1 LCLSA
6 WLKFQDAGKATRI
19 KLRPCSNA
27 GLKIKRRT
35 NASLFRE
42 TGPCPIRS
50 LSENPLRVFRLR
62 VPKTIAVWLLLAA
75 VLVQRSTALNHQ
87 HPAGEA
93 KPNIILI
100 SVDTLRSD
108 RLSCNVPTAPPT
120 PNIDKLCYGGTSF
133 SQASSM
139 VPLTLPS
146 HVSMLTSTYPFVSGV
161 EDNGDRLAPGSVTLA
176 STLRSH
182 GYRTA
187 AFLGGFVLDKRFG
200 LDQGFDTYDS
210 PSASLNSGSTDP
222 GDIKRKGEAVASA
235 AEEWLNT
242 NSDRP
247 VFLFVHLYDLHT
259 PYNLSAAEKTKY
271 GEGYN
276 GELGYIDHV
285 IGGFW
290 DYLVSHDLVN
300 KALIVFTSD
309 HGEGLGDH
317 GESTHGFFIYQSTLH
332 VPLIIHWPG
341 GRAPMPAR
349 VDAPASLLD
358 VSPTILD
365 AVRLPVPQAMEGK
378 SLLAAGS
385 PRDIFS
391 MSVYPQKHFGASA
404 LASLRSGHYKYI
416 EAPRPE
422 FYDLAVD
429 PGELTNLYASKTFV
443 ASAYR
448 ERLHQLRL
456 LYKPRAPGTQN
467 ALSPEAIERLH
478 ALGYLTG
485 RKSAPA
491 LASSAVDPKDRIVD
505 YEKYGQAIYLASAG
519 HLDESN
525 TVLTAIL
532 AHDPDL
538 SDVRL
543 TLGLNDQRMGKDAE
557 AVEQFRAVVAADP
570 ASAIAHLDAGL
581 SYYNLHQFDQADK
594 EFNAALAI
602 SPGYAK
608 AEIFLARTLAQKG
621 RFDQAAAEFHQ
632 VLQQTP
638 DSYDAHDG
646 LGTLAAMRGDWDE
659 SERQLQAA
667 LSIGPAA
674 AETHNTLGGVYLR
687 KGEIDSAR
695 SQFEEALRL
704 KPDYASAHY
713 NLGVIFVALKQLD
726 SARSEFQQALSAD
739 PGYRP
744 AQDAL
749 ARLNQSP

>member
-1 LCLSA
+1 
-6 WLKFQDAGKATRI
+6 
-19 KLRPCSNA
+19 
-27 GLKIKRRT
+27 
-35 NASLFRE
+35 
-42 TGPCPIRS
+42 
-50 LSENPLRVFRLR
+50 
-62 VPKTIAVWLLLAA
+62 
-75 VLVQRSTALNHQ
+75 
-87 HPAGEA
+87 
-93 KPNIILI
+93 
-100 SVDTLRSD
+100 
-108 RLSCNVPTAPPT
+108 
-120 PNIDKLCYGGTSF
+120 
-133 SQASSM
+133 M

-161 EDNGDRLAPGSVTLA
+161 EDNGDRLAPGTVTLA

-210 PSASLNSGSTDP
+210 PSASLNSGSSDP
-222 GDIKRKGEAVASA
+222 GDIKRKGEAVAA
-235 AEEWLNT
+235 AGEEWLNA
-242 NSDRP
+242 NADRP
-247 VFLFVHLYDLHT
+247 FFLFLHIYDLHT
-259 PYNLSAAEKTKY
+259 PYNLSAEEKNKY

-285 IGGFW
+285 IGSFW

-300 KALIVFTSD
+300 KSLIVFTSD

-341 GRAPMPAR
+341 GTALMPAR

-365 AVRLPVPQAMEGK
+365 TLRLPVPQAMEGK
-378 SLLAAGS
+378 SLLAATGS
-385 PRDIFS
+385 PAGIFS
-391 MSVYPQKHFGASA
+391 ESLYPQKHFGSSA

-422 FYDLAVD
+422 FYDLAQD
-429 PGELTNLYASKTFV
+429 PGELTNLYASKASV
-443 ASAYR
+443 ASAYH
-448 ERLHQLRL
+448 ERLNQLRL
-456 LYKPRAPGTQN
+456 RYKPLAQATQN
-467 ALSPEAIERLH
+467 ALSPEAVERLH

-485 RKSAPA
+485 KKSAPTTT
-491 LASSAVDPKDRIVD
+491 SSAIDPKDRIVD
-505 YEKYGQAIYLASAG
+505 YEKYGQAIYLASLG

-525 TVLTAIL
+525 AALKAIL

-543 TLGLNDQRMGKDAE
+543 TLGLNDQRMGNDVE
-557 AVEQFRAVVAADP
+557 AVEQFRAVLAADP
-570 ASAIAHLDAGL
+570 TAAIAHLDAGL
-581 SYYNLHQFDQADK
+581 SYYNLHQFDAADK

-602 SPGYAK
+602 SPGYSK

-621 RFDQAAAEFHQ
+621 QLDQAAAEFHQ
-632 VLQQTP
+632 VLQETP

-667 LSIGPAA
+667 LSIGPAV
-674 AETHNTLGGVYLR
+674 AETHTTLGGVYLR
-687 KGEIDSAR
+687 KGEIDAAR

-704 KPDYASAHY
+704 KPDYAPAHY
-713 NLGVIFVALKQLD
+713 NLGVVFVALKQLD
-726 SARSEFQQALSAD
+726 PARSEFQKALSAD

-744 AQDAL
+744 ARDAL

>member
-1 LCLSA
+1 M
-6 WLKFQDAGKATRI
+6 
-19 KLRPCSNA
+19 
-27 GLKIKRRT
+27 
-35 NASLFRE
+35 
-42 TGPCPIRS
+42 
-50 LSENPLRVFRLR
+50 
-62 VPKTIAVWLLLAA
+62 
-75 VLVQRSTALNHQ
+75 
-87 HPAGEA
+87 
-93 KPNIILI
+93 
-100 SVDTLRSD
+100 
-108 RLSCNVPTAPPT
+108 
-120 PNIDKLCYGGTSF
+120 F

-161 EDNGDRLAPGSVTLA
+161 EDNGDRLAPGAVTLA
-176 STLRSH
+176 ATLRSR

-210 PSASLNSGSTDP
+210 PSASLSSGSTDP
-222 GDIKRKGEAVASA
+222 GDIKRKGQVVAEAG
-235 AEEWLNT
+235 EQWLNAHA
-242 NSDRP
+242 DRP
-247 VFLFVHLYDLHT
+247 FFLFLHIYDLHT
-259 PYNLSAAEKTKY
+259 PYNLSAAEKAKY

-285 IGGFW
+285 IGDFW
-290 DYLVSHDLVN
+290 NYLVSHDLVN
-300 KALIVFTSD
+300 KSLIVFTSD

-317 GESTHGFFIYQSTLH
+317 GESTHGYFIYQSTLH
-332 VPLIIHWPG
+332 VPLIIHWPA

-365 AVRLPVPQAMEGK
+365 AVRLPLPQAMEGK
-378 SLLAAGS
+378 SLLTAAAS

-391 MSVYPQKHFGASA
+391 ESIYPQKHFGTAA

-422 FYDLAVD
+422 FYDLAQD
-429 PGELTNLYASKTFV
+429 PGELTNLYASKASV

-448 ERLHQLRL
+448 ERLNQLRL
-456 LYKPRAPGTQN
+456 LYKPRTQATQN
-467 ALSPEAIERLH
+467 ALSPEAVERLH

-485 RKSAPA
+485 RNSAPTP
-491 LASSAVDPKDRIVD
+491 ASSAVDPKDRIVD
-505 YEKYGQAIYLASAG
+505 YEKYGEAIYLASLG

-525 TVLTAIL
+525 AALKAIL
-532 AHDPDL
+532 ARDPDL

-543 TLGLNDQRMGKDAE
+543 TLGLNEQRMGQDAE
-557 AVEQFRAVVAADP
+557 AVEQFRAVLAADP
-570 ASAIAHLDAGL
+570 TSAIAHLDAGI
-581 SYYNLHQFDQADK
+581 SDYNLHQFDAAGK

-621 RFDQAAAEFHQ
+621 ELDQAAAEFQQ

-638 DSYDAHDG
+638 GSYEAYDG
-646 LGTLAAMRGDWDE
+646 LGTLAAMRGNWDE

-667 LSIGPAA
+667 LSIEPAA

-687 KGEIDSAR
+687 KGQIDSAR

-713 NLGVIFVALKQLD
+713 NLGVVFVALKQLD
-726 SARSEFQQALSAD
+726 PARSEFQKALSAD
-739 PGYRP
+739 PNYRP
-744 AQDAL
+744 AREAL

>member
-1 LCLSA
+1 
-6 WLKFQDAGKATRI
+6 
-19 KLRPCSNA
+19 
-27 GLKIKRRT
+27 
-35 NASLFRE
+35 
-42 TGPCPIRS
+42 
-50 LSENPLRVFRLR
+50 
-62 VPKTIAVWLLLAA
+62 
-75 VLVQRSTALNHQ
+75 
-87 HPAGEA
+87 
-93 KPNIILI
+93 
-100 SVDTLRSD
+100 
-108 RLSCNVPTAPPT
+108 
-120 PNIDKLCYGGTSF
+120 
-133 SQASSM
+133 M

-161 EDNGDRLAPGSVTLA
+161 EDNGDRLAPGAVTLA
-176 STLRSH
+176 ATLRSH

-200 LDQGFDTYDS
+200 LDQGFDMYDS
-210 PSASLNSGSTDP
+210 PSASLNSGSSDP
-222 GDIKRKGEAVASA
+222 GDIKRKGEAVAAA
-235 AEEWLNT
+235 AEQWLNA
-242 NSDRP
+242 NADHP
-247 VFLFVHLYDLHT
+247 FFLFLHIYDLHT
-259 PYNLSAAEKTKY
+259 PYNLSASEKAKY

-285 IGGFW
+285 VGDFW
-290 DYLVSHDLVN
+290 SYLVAHDLVN
-300 KALIVFTSD
+300 KSLIVFISD

-317 GESTHGFFIYQSTLH
+317 GESTHGYFIYQSTLH
-332 VPLIIHWPG
+332 VPLIIHWPAG
-341 GRAPMPAR
+341 EPPMPAR

-365 AVRLPVPQAMEGK
+365 VLRFPMPQAMEGK
-378 SLLAAGS
+378 SLLATTA

-391 MSVYPQKHFGASA
+391 ESIYPQKHFGTSA

-422 FYDLAVD
+422 FYDLAQD
-429 PGELTNLYASKTFV
+429 PGELTNLYASKASV

-448 ERLHQLRL
+448 ERLKQLRL
-456 LYKPRAPGTQN
+456 LYKPRAQTTN
-467 ALSPEAIERLH
+467 ALSPEAVERLH

-485 RKSAPA
+485 RNSVPA
-491 LASSAVDPKDRIVD
+491 STSSAVDPKDRIVD

-525 TVLTAIL
+525 AALKAIL
-532 AHDPDL
+532 ARDPDL

-557 AVEQFRAVVAADP
+557 AVEQFRTVVAADP
-570 ASAIAHLDAGL
+570 TSAIAHLDAGL
-581 SYYNLHQFDQADK
+581 SYYNLRQFDQADK

-621 RFDQAAAEFHQ
+621 ELDQAAAEFQQ
-632 VLQQTP
+632 VLQQTS
-638 DSYDAHDG
+638 DSYEAHDG
-646 LGTLAAMRGDWDE
+646 LGTLAAMRGNWDE

-667 LSIGPAA
+667 LAIEPAA

-687 KGEIDSAR
+687 KGEIESAR
-695 SQFEEALRL
+695 SQFVEALRL
-704 KPDYASAHY
+704 RPDYAAAHY
-713 NLGVIFVALKQLD
+713 NLGVVFVALKELD
-726 SARSEFQQALSAD
+726 PARSEFQKALSAD

-744 AQDAL
+744 ARDAL

>member
-1 LCLSA
+1 MLL
-6 WLKFQDAGKATRI
+6 I
-19 KLRPCSNA
+19 
-27 GLKIKRRT
+27 RT
-35 NASLFRE
+35 
-42 TGPCPIRS
+42 

-62 VPKTIAVWLLLAA
+62 VSKTAMIGLGLLLAA
-75 VLVQRSTALNHQ
+75 VPGQRSTALNHQ
-87 HPAGEA
+87 HPAVEA

-120 PNIDKLCYGGTSF
+120 PNIDKLCRGGTAF

-161 EDNGDRLAPGSVTLA
+161 EDNGDRLAPGTLTLA
-176 STLRSH
+176 ATLRSR

-210 PSASLNSGSTDP
+210 PSASLSSGSTDP
-222 GDIKRKGEAVASA
+222 GDIKRKGEAVAEA
-235 AEEWLNT
+235 GEQWLNA
-242 NSDRP
+242 NADRP
-247 VFLFVHLYDLHT
+247 FFLFLHIYDLHT
-259 PYNLSAAEKTKY
+259 PYNLSAAEKAKY

-285 IGGFW
+285 IGDFLT
-290 DYLVSHDLVN
+290 YLVSHDLVN
-300 KALIVFTSD
+300 KSLIVFTSD

-317 GESTHGFFIYQSTLH
+317 GESTHGYFIYQSTLH
-332 VPLIIHWPG
+332 VPLIIHWPAG
-341 GRAPMPAR
+341 EAPMPAR
-349 VDAPASLLD
+349 VDAPATLLD

-365 AVRLPVPQAMEGK
+365 ALRLSVPQAMEGK
-378 SLLAAGS
+378 SLLAAAAS
-385 PRDIFS
+385 PGDIFS
-391 MSVYPQKHFGASA
+391 ESIYPQKHFGTSA

-422 FYDLAVD
+422 FYDLAQD
-429 PGELTNLYASKTFV
+429 PGELTNLYASKASV

-448 ERLHQLRL
+448 ERLNQLRL
-456 LYKPRAPGTQN
+456 LYKPRAQGTQN

-485 RKSAPA
+485 RNTAPTP
-491 LASSAVDPKDRIVD
+491 ASSAIDPKDRIVD
-505 YEKYGQAIYLASAG
+505 YEKYGQAIYLASLG

-525 TVLTAIL
+525 ADLKAIL
-532 AHDPDL
+532 ARDPDL

-543 TLGLNDQRMGKDAE
+543 TLGLNEQRMGKDAE
-557 AVEQFRAVVAADP
+557 AVEQFRTVLAADP
-570 ASAIAHLDAGL
+570 TSAIAHLDAGI
-581 SYYNLHQFDQADK
+581 SNYNLHQFDAAEK

-621 RFDQAAAEFHQ
+621 ELDQAAAEFQQ

-638 DSYDAHDG
+638 GSYEAYDG

-667 LSIGPAA
+667 LAIEPAA
-674 AETHNTLGGVYLR
+674 AQTHNTLGGVYLR

-695 SQFEEALRL
+695 SQFEEAVRLR
-704 KPDYASAHY
+704 PDYAAAHY
-713 NLGVIFVALKQLD
+713 NLGVVFVALKELD
-726 SARSEFQQALSAD
+726 AARSEFQKALSAD
-739 PGYRP
+739 PNYRP
-744 AQDAL
+744 AQEAL
-749 ARLNQSP
+749 ARLNQSR